1 MKFIQQWFHTFQLK
15 CVSGP
20 RYIQTLKGGVKG
32 DQRWDLQTLL
42 ARFHISRACMIEH
55 HGSFAS
61 ISFTFPLT
69 YTHKYIPDTVD
80 RREKNVPLGKMLL
93 WCNQQQCS
101 KTNLVNKKIILV
113 EGSESCLVGLIKYKV
128 LLSTCNLVLGSRCYL
143 GYVSCRKPPYVTW
156 WSQNHVI

>member
-1 MKFIQQWFHTFQLK
+1 MISYISAQVCFWAQIYSNPERWCERRSEMRFTNFVGKISHFTGMHDRTSWKLCKPQLYFPAHIHTQIHTRHCGSQGKK
-15 CVSGP
+15 C
-20 RYIQTLKGGVKG
+20 
-32 DQRWDLQTLL
+32 
-42 ARFHISRACMIEH
+42 AR
-55 HGSFAS
+55 
-61 ISFTFPLT
+61 
-69 YTHKYIPDTVD
+69 
-80 RREKNVPLGKMLL
+80 GKMLL